1 MPENRFPAPY
11 DYGFDVLKYIEENP
25 PDNAD
30 LSRCFIARD
39 SAGGNIAHHFT
50 AGFGE
55 RNFRNLKIEGVIAIQ
70 QYFGREERTDSENRL
85 EGVPIMSKK
94 RTEWSW
100 KAFLPEGSDRH
111 HPAANVFGPKSR
123 DISGLKF
130 PKIIV
135 FMGGFD
141 PLRDWQKRYCEGMK
155 RMEKK

>member
-1 MPENRFPAPY
+1 
-11 DYGFDVLKYIEENP
+11 
-25 PDNAD
+25 
-30 LSRCFIARD
+30 
-39 SAGGNIAHHFT
+39 
-50 AGFGE
+50 
-55 RNFRNLKIEGVIAIQ
+55 
-70 QYFGREERTDSENRL
+70 
-85 EGVPIMSKK
+85 MSKK

-141 PLRDWQKRYCEGMK
+141 PLRDWQKRFCEGMK
-155 RMEKK
+155 RNGKEVKVVDYPNAIHCFYAFPELPESTLFIRELKDFIFFSIVLFLIFLLVYFMDEFHLGCVCFQGKKIIR